1 MVSYP
6 VYPEENMVIFTGLF
20 GGASVLMIILAFVV
34 SYFESP
40 KENRSWSL
48 KPLIKQRL
56 IGFIFMF
63 ISFYFVFSYLTMK
76 TIFINKETKE
86 FTLAKTLF
94 GNPIQEKK
102 YQMSFVQE
110 ISIVQTNID
119 IVHEV
124 ILMGGAFQLPLGKGE
139 IEYAEKL
146 GKDLSREF
154 GVPVKR
160 RP

>member
-1 MVSYP
+1 MVSFP
-6 VYPEENMVIFTGLF
+6 VYPEENMFIFTGLF
-20 GGASVLMIILAFVV
+20 GGASVILIILAFVV

-48 KPLIKQRL
+48 TPLIKQRL

-63 ISFYFVFSYLTMK
+63 MGFYFVFTYLNMK
-76 TIFINKETKE
+76 TIFINKEKKQ
-86 FTLAKTLF
+86 FTLARTLF

-102 YQMSFVQE
+102 YEMGLVQE
-110 ISIVQTNID
+110 VSIVQTNID
-119 IVHEV
+119 IVYEV

-139 IEYAEKL
+139 IEYAKKL
-146 GKDLSREF
+146 GENLSREF